1 MAWTQAYAPLGSLAS
16 SALAAAVPLLVIFAL
31 LAWGKLPGWT
41 SALAA
46 LIAALALAI
55 GVWRMPPVPAASSA
69 LLGVAFAVLPIL
81 WIVVSALWVHELC
94 VASGQFDLIRS
105 TLASITSDRRLQALF
120 IAFAFGAFLEG
131 AGGFGT
137 PVAITAAM
145 LVGLGFESRPAATI
159 CLLAN
164 SSPVAFA
171 AAGVPVAAAAA
182 VSGIDVILLG
192 RIIGRM
198 VTPLTLLVPLWL
210 CVVLCGWRKSMEVL
224 PAIIVAGVLFPGTQL
239 LISTFN
245 GPWTAGLLSAIVTLA
260 GLWLFFRVWKPRR
273 AWDFPGA
280 AGKSGGS
287 SATVRAGLAAPAG
300 PAASAGRAPAGS
312 ASALS
317 TLRAWAP
324 YLLMSLLVLLWAAGP
339 VRHAL
344 QRLDISFAWPLLDG
358 RILRGPPVAPS
369 VTPYRAVYS
378 FAIFSAPGTAI
389 FIAGLLSM
397 FILPG
402 MGPRKGF
409 ACLGRTIASLRGT
422 IATVC
427 FVLATAYVMNFSG
440 MNSSLGLALAATG
453 AFFPLFSPL
462 LGWLGVLLSGSDTSS
477 NALFGSLQRT
487 TAEKLGLSPGLAVAA
502 NATGGVAGK
511 MISPQ
516 SISVATVSARLPRQE
531 GVILRSTIGHSVA
544 MALIVSAITLILA
557 YLLPAL
563 AR

>member
-1 MAWTQAYAPLGSLAS
+1 MAWTQAYAPLGSLAF
-16 SALAAAVPLLVIFAL
+16 SAVAAAVPLIVIFAL
-31 LAWGKLPGWT
+31 LAWGRLPGWT

-46 LIAALALAI
+46 LAAALVLAV
-55 GVWRMPPVPAASSA
+55 GLWGMPAVPAAASA

-81 WIVVSALWVHELC
+81 WIVVPALWVHELC

-105 TLASITSDRRLQALF
+105 TLASITADRRLQALF

-145 LVGLGFESRPAATI
+145 LVGLGFEPRPAATI

-182 VSGIDVILLG
+182 VSGLDIIVLG

-210 CVVLCGWRKSMEVL
+210 CVVLAGWRRSLEVL
-224 PAIIVAGVLFPGTQL
+224 PAILVAGVLFAGTQL

-260 GLWLFFRVWKPRR
+260 GLWLFFKVWKPKTI
-273 AWDFPGA
+273 WDFPGNGQRPA
-280 AGKSGGS
+280 A
-287 SATVRAGLAAPAG
+287 
-300 PAASAGRAPAGS
+300 AASAVS
-312 ASALS
+312 ASTSAVAAS
-317 TLRAWAP
+317 TVAVLRAWAP
-324 YLLMSLLVLLWAAGP
+324 YLLMSLLVLVWAVGP
-339 VRHAL
+339 IRHAL
-344 QRLDISFAWPLLDG
+344 QGLDMSFAWPLLDG
-358 RILRGPPVAPS
+358 RVLRAPPVVPAAA
-369 VTPYRAVYS
+369 PYRAV
-378 FAIFSAPGTAI
+378 FAFAVFSAPGTAI

-402 MGPRKGF
+402 MTVRKGF
-409 ACLGRTIASLRGT
+409 SCLGRTIVTLRGT

-427 FVLATAYVMNFSG
+427 FVVATAYVMNYSG

-453 AFFPLFSPL
+453 AIFPFFSPL
-462 LGWLGVLLSGSDTSS
+462 LGWIGVLLSGSDTSS

-487 TAEKLGLSPGLAVAA
+487 TAERLGLNPGLTVAA

-516 SISVATVSARLPRQE
+516 SIAVATASARLPRQE
-531 GVILRSTIGHSVA
+531 GVLLKSTIGHSVA
-544 MALIVSAITLILA
+544 MALVVSVIALLLA
-557 YLLPAL
+557 YVFPGLLK
-563 AR
+563 

>member
-1 MAWTQAYAPLGSLAS
+1 MAWTQAYAPLGSLAF
-16 SALAAAVPLLVIFAL
+16 SALAAAVPLVVIFVL
-31 LAWGKLPGWT
+31 LAWGRLPGWA
-41 SALAA
+41 SALSS
-46 LIAALALAI
+46 LVAALAL
-55 GVWRMPPVPAASSA
+55 GVGLWGMPPVPAAASA
-69 LLGVAFAVLPIL
+69 LFGVAFAVLPIL

-105 TLASITSDRRLQALF
+105 TLASITSDRRLQAIF

-164 SSPVAFA
+164 SAPVAFA

-182 VSGIDVILLG
+182 VSGLDVIMLG
-192 RIIGRM
+192 RVIARM

-210 CVVLCGWRKSMEVL
+210 CVVLSGWRRSLEVL
-224 PAIIVAGVLFPGTQL
+224 PAILVAGCLFAGTQL
-239 LISTFN
+239 LISTYN

-260 GLWLFFRVWKPRR
+260 GLWLFFKIWKPRN

-280 AGKSGGS
+280 KARLTG
-287 SATVRAGLAAPAG
+287 
-300 PAASAGRAPAGS
+300 AASAPGIS
-312 ASALS
+312 V
-317 TLRAWAP
+317 LRAWAP

-344 QRLDISFAWPLLDG
+344 QRLDITFAWPFLDG
-358 RILRGPPVAPS
+358 RILRAPPAVAS
-369 VTPYRAVYS
+369 VTPYRALYS
-378 FAIFSAPGTAI
+378 FAVFSAPGTAI
-389 FIAGLLSM
+389 FLAGALSM

-402 MGPRKGF
+402 MGPRKGL
-409 ACLGRTIASLRGT
+409 ACLGRTIASLKGT

-427 FVLATAYVMNFSG
+427 CVLATAYVMNFSG

-453 AFFPLFSPL
+453 ALFPLFSPL

-487 TAEKLGLSPGLAVAA
+487 TAENLGMSPGLAVAA

-544 MALIVSAITLILA
+544 MALIVSAITMIMA
-557 YLLPAL
+557 YLLPGL
-563 AR
+563 ASP

>member
-1 MAWTQAYAPLGSLAS
+1 MAWTQAYAPLGSLAL
-16 SALAAAVPLLVIFAL
+16 SALAAAVPLIVIFAL
-31 LAWGKLPGWT
+31 LAWGRLPGWT

-46 LIAALALAI
+46 LAAALALAV
-55 GVWRMPPVPAASSA
+55 GLWRMPVAPAAASA

-81 WIVVSALWVHELC
+81 WIVVPALWVHELC
-94 VASGQFDLIRS
+94 VASGQFELIRT
-105 TLASITSDRRLQALF
+105 TLASITADRRLQALF

-131 AGGFGT
+131 AAGFGT

-145 LVGLGFESRPAATI
+145 LVGLGFEARPAATI

-182 VSGIDVILLG
+182 VSGLDVIVLG

-210 CVVLCGWRKSMEVL
+210 CVVLCGWRKSLEVL
-224 PAIIVAGVLFPGTQL
+224 PAILVAGVLFAGTQL
-239 LISTFN
+239 VISTFN
-245 GPWTAGLLSAIVTLA
+245 GPWTAGLLSAIVTLV
-260 GLWLFFRVWKPRR
+260 GLGLFFRIWKPRTI
-273 AWDFPGA
+273 WDFPGK
-280 AGKSGGS
+280 GQ
-287 SATVRAGLAAPAG
+287 R
-300 PAASAGRAPAGS
+300 PAAAVTASAVT

-317 TLRAWAP
+317 VLRAWAP
-324 YLLMSLLVLLWAAGP
+324 YLLMSLLVFVWAVGP

-344 QRLDISFAWPLLDG
+344 QRLDVSIAWPLLDG
-358 RILRGPPVAPS
+358 KVLRAPPLVPS
-369 VTPYRAVYS
+369 AAPYRAVFS

-389 FIAGLLSM
+389 FIAALLSM

-402 MGPRKGF
+402 MTPRKAF
-409 ACLGRTIASLRGT
+409 ACLGRTVVTLRTT

-427 FVLATAYVMNFSG
+427 FVVATAYVMNYSG

-453 AFFPLFSPL
+453 AVFPFFSPL
-462 LGWLGVLLSGSDTSS
+462 LGWIGVLLSGSDTSS

-487 TAEKLGLSPGLAVAA
+487 TAERLGLDPGLTVAA

-516 SISVATVSARLPRQE
+516 SIAVATASARLPRQE
-531 GVILRSTIGHSVA
+531 GLLLRSTIGHSVA
-544 MALIVSAITLILA
+544 MALVVSVITLVLA
-557 YLLPAL
+557 YLAPAL
-563 AR
+563 MK

>member
-1 MAWTQAYAPLGSLAS
+1 MLPGFTMGWTQLYAPLPGLAL
-16 SALAAAVPLLVIFAL
+16 SAAAAAVPLIVIFVL
-31 LAWGKLPGWT
+31 LASGRVPGWA
-41 SALAA
+41 SALVALAA
-46 LIAALALAI
+46 AFALSL
-55 GVWRMPPVPAASSA
+55 GVWRMPAPAAFSSA
-69 LLGVAFAVLPIL
+69 LYGVAFAVLPIL
-81 WIVVSALWVHELC
+81 WIVVSALWVHSLC
-94 VASGQFDLIRS
+94 VESGQFEVIRS

-131 AGGFGT
+131 AAGFGT

-145 LVGLGFESRPAATI
+145 LVGLGFEARPAATI

-182 VSGIDVILLG
+182 VSGLDVVMLG
-192 RIIGRM
+192 RIISIQ

-210 CVVLCGWRKSMEVL
+210 CVVLCGWKKSLEVL
-224 PAIIVAGVLFPGTQL
+224 PAIATAGVLFAGSQL
-239 LISTFN
+239 LIASLS
-245 GPWTAGLLSAIVTLA
+245 GPWTAGILSAIITLA
-260 GLWLFFRVWKPRR
+260 GLWVLFKVWKPRSP
-273 AWDFPGA
+273 WDFPG
-280 AGKSGGS
+280 STPS
-287 SATVRAGLAAPAG
+287 Q
-300 PAASAGRAPAGS
+300 ASAPS
-312 ASALS
+312 AHARPGAV
-317 TLRAWAP
+317 LRAWSP
-324 YLLMSLLVLLWAAGP
+324 YLLMSLLVLVWAAAP

-344 QRLDISFAWPLLDG
+344 QSLDVAFSWPLLDG
-358 RILRGPPVAPS
+358 RILRGPPVVAAAA
-369 VTPYRAVYS
+369 PYRAVYS

-389 FIAGLLSM
+389 FIAGLLS
-397 FILPG
+397 ILVLPG
-402 MGPRKGF
+402 VGARKAL
-409 ACLGRTIASLRGT
+409 ACLGRTIVSLRGT

-427 FVLATAYVMNFSG
+427 LVLATASVMNYSG

-453 AFFPLFSPL
+453 VIFPAFSPL
-462 LGWLGVLLSGSDTSS
+462 LGWFGVLLSGSDTSS

-487 TAEKLGLSPGLAVAA
+487 TAEHLGLAPGLAVAA

-531 GVILRSTIGHSVA
+531 GLILRSTIGHSIA
-544 MALIVSAITLILA
+544 MALVVSAVTMILA

>member
-1 MAWTQAYAPLGSLAS
+1 MAWTQAYAPLGSLGL
-16 SALAAAVPLLVIFAL
+16 SALVAAAPLVVIFAL
-31 LAWGKLPGWT
+31 LASGKLPGWA

-46 LIAALALAI
+46 LVAALALSV
-55 GVWRMPPVPAASSA
+55 GLWGMPIVPAAASA
-69 LLGVAFAVLPIL
+69 LLGVAFAILPIL

-137 PVAITAAM
+137 PVAITVAM

-224 PAIIVAGVLFPGTQL
+224 PAILVAGVLFAGTQL
-239 LISTFN
+239 VISTFN
-245 GPWTAGLLSAIVTLA
+245 GPWTAGILSAIVTMA
-260 GLWLFFRVWKPRR
+260 GLWLFFRVWKPRTT
-273 AWDFPGA
+273 WDFPGA
-280 AGKSGGS
+280 GS
-287 SATVRAGLAAPAG
+287 RPTE
-300 PAASAGRAPAGS
+300 AASTPG
-312 ASALS
+312 LS
-317 TLRAWAP
+317 VLRAWAP

-344 QRLDISFAWPLLDG
+344 QRLDISFAWPFLDG
-358 RILRGPPVAPS
+358 RVMRAPPVVPS
-369 VTPYRAVYS
+369 VTPYRAEYS
-378 FAIFSAPGTAI
+378 FAVFSAPGTAI
-389 FIAGLLSM
+389 FLAGLLSM

-402 MGPRKGF
+402 MGLRKGL
-409 ACLGRTIASLRGT
+409 ACLGKTLFSLWRTMAM
-422 IATVC
+422 VC
-427 FVLATAYVMNFSG
+427 LVLATAYVMNFSG

-453 AFFPLFSPL
+453 AVFPFFSPL

-487 TAEKLGLSPGLAVAA
+487 TAENLGLNPGLTVAA

-516 SISVATVSARLPRQE
+516 SISVATVSARLPGQE
-531 GVILRSTIGHSVA
+531 GMLLRSTIAHSIA
-544 MALIVSAITLILA
+544 MALIVSVITLVLA

-563 AR
+563 AK

>member
-1 MAWTQAYAPLGSLAS
+1 MVWTQAYAPLGSLGF
-16 SALAAAVPLLVIFAL
+16 SALAATVPLAVIFAL
-31 LAWGKLPGWT
+31 LAWGRLPGWT
-41 SALAA
+41 SALAS
-46 LIAALALAI
+46 LIAALAMAI
-55 GVWRMPPVPAASSA
+55 GLWRMPAVPAAAAA

-81 WIVVSALWVHELC
+81 WIVVPALWVHELC

-145 LVGLGFESRPAATI
+145 LVGLGFQSRPAATI

-182 VSGIDVILLG
+182 VSGIDVIVLG

-224 PAIIVAGVLFPGTQL
+224 PAILVAGLLFAATQL

-260 GLWLFFRVWKPRR
+260 GLWLFFKVWKPRTT
-273 AWDFPGA
+273 WDFPGA
-280 AGKSGGS
+280 GERTPGAGQG
-287 SATVRAGLAAPAG
+287 
-300 PAASAGRAPAGS
+300 ASPVSR
-312 ASALS
+312 SALA

-324 YLLMSLLVLLWAAGP
+324 YLLMSLLVLVWAAGP
-339 VRHAL
+339 ARHVL
-344 QRLDISFAWPLLDG
+344 QRLDVSIAWPLLDG
-358 RILRGPPVAPS
+358 HVLRAPPVVAAA
-369 VTPYRAVYS
+369 TPYRALYS
-378 FAIFSAPGTAI
+378 FALFSAPGTAI
-389 FIAGLLSM
+389 FLAGLLSM

-402 MGPRKGF
+402 MGLGGGL
-409 ACLGRTIASLRGT
+409 ACLGRTISSLRAT

-427 FVLATAYVMNFSG
+427 FVVATAYVMNFSG
-440 MNSSLGLALAATG
+440 MNSTLGLALAATG
-453 AFFPLFSPL
+453 VIFPLFSPL

-487 TAEKLGLSPGLAVAA
+487 TAEHLGLNPGLTVAA

-531 GVILRSTIGHSVA
+531 GIILRSTIGHSVA
-544 MALIVSAITLILA
+544 MALVVSLITLILA
-557 YLLPAL
+557 YVAPAL
-563 AR
+563 IR

>member
-1 MAWTQAYAPLGSLAS
+1 MAWTQVYSPLGSLAI
-16 SALAAAVPLLVIFAL
+16 SAIAAAVPLAVIFAL
-31 LAWGKLPGWT
+31 LASGKVPGWT

-46 LIAALALAI
+46 MAAALALAV
-55 GVWRMPPVPAASSA
+55 GVWRMPAVPAVFSA
-69 LLGVAFAVLPIL
+69 LYGVAFAVLPIL
-81 WIVVSALWVHELC
+81 WIVVPALWVHELC
-94 VASGQFDLIRS
+94 VESGQFEIIRS

-131 AGGFGT
+131 AAGFGT

-145 LVGLGFESRPAATI
+145 LVGLGFEARPAATI

-182 VSGIDVILLG
+182 VSGIDVVTLG
-192 RIIGRM
+192 RIIGLQ
-198 VTPLTLLVPLWL
+198 VTPLTLIVPLWL

-224 PAIIVAGVLFPGTQL
+224 PAILVAGFLFAGTQL
-239 LISTFN
+239 LISWFS

-260 GLWLFFRVWKPRR
+260 GLWLFFRIWKPRSS
-273 AWDFPGA
+273 WDFPGA
-280 AGKSGGS
+280 KAAKRQAPARG
-287 SATVRAGLAAPAG
+287 AAGLA
-300 PAASAGRAPAGS
+300 
-312 ASALS
+312 

-344 QRLDISFAWPLLDG
+344 QRLDLTFAWPLLDG
-358 RILRGPPVAPS
+358 RILRGPPIVPAA
-369 VTPYRAVYS
+369 VPYRAVYS

-389 FIAGLLSM
+389 FLAGLISIL
-397 FILPG
+397 ILPG
-402 MGPRKGF
+402 LGARRAF
-409 ACLGRTIASLRGT
+409 ACLGRTVRSLGGT

-427 FVLATAYVMNFSG
+427 MVLATAYVMNFSG

-453 AFFPLFSPL
+453 AIFPAFSPL

-487 TAEKLGLSPGLAVAA
+487 TAEHLGLNPGLTVAA

-531 GVILRSTIGHSVA
+531 GLILRSTIGHSIA
-544 MALIVSAITLILA
+544 MALIVSAITLVLA
-557 YLLPAL
+557 YLLPGL
-563 AR
+563 VK